1 MTEPVE
7 YTDDEAPIED
17 FLDQRTPVSVA
28 EEPAATADL
37 PLDADPADYAD
48 QHREAGP
55 DEEDHEHG

>member
-7 YTDDEAPIED
+7 YSDDEAPIED
-17 FLDQRTPVSVA
+17 FLEQRRAIVVA
-28 EEPAATADL
+28 EEPADPADV

-48 QHREAGP
+48 QLREAGP